1 MYENNFHFLFYGMVE
16 WNEVSGVSIDRNHV
30 KDSLVLVEPPQIEWK
45 HLNAYLDSHSSLNF
59 ALTFEHHLLER

>member
-1 MYENNFHFLFYGMVE
+1 MVE